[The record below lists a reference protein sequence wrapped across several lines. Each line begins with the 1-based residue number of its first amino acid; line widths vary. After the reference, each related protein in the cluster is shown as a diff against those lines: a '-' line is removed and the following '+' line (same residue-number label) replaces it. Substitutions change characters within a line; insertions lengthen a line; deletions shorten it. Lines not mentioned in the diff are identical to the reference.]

1 LARKRKRSKISV
13 TDPRTSVINERL
25 SWISRI
31 IAVSS
36 GKGGVGKSM
45 VATTLALTLAKN
57 GCKVGLFDLD
67 FTSPS
72 THIILGAKNIQPKEE
87 KGLIPPVVQGL
98 EYMSLIYFVGDN
110 PAPLRG
116 ADVSNALIE
125 LLAVTQW
132 GKLDYLV
139 IDMPPG
145 IGDAI
150 LDLVRLVKRIEFLIV
165 TTPSLLAFETVK
177 KQVALLCE
185 LKMPLIGVIENMKM
199 DKAQNVQIETEKLKL
214 KYLGY
219 IPFDLQVEDSIGN
232 TSKLLNSA
240 VGKKIQQIADTN
252 ITKE

>member
-1 LARKRKRSKISV
+1 MV
-13 TDPRTSVINERL
+13 DPRTSVINERL
-25 SWISRI
+25 SRISRI

-45 VATTLALTLAKN
+45 VATTLALTLARN

-72 THIILGAKNIQPKEE
+72 THIILGAQNVQPKEE
-87 KGLIPPVVQGL
+87 KGLIPPTVDGL
-98 EYMSLIYFVGDN
+98 EYMSLVYFVGDN

-132 GKLDYLV
+132 GTLDFLV

-145 IGDAI
+145 IGDAV

-185 LKMPLIGVIENMKM
+185 LKMPIVGVIENMKM
-199 DKAQNVQIETEKLKL
+199 DKAEGIAVETEKLGL
-214 KYLGY
+214 KYLGA
-219 IPFDLQVEDSIGN
+219 IPFDPQVEDAIGN
-232 TSKLLNSA
+232 EAKLLTTA
-240 VGKKIQQIADTN
+240 IGKKLQQI
-252 ITKE
+252 TKSTILAEKREQ